1 MIDGMLHG
9 YTTPENADA
18 YEAMLKPEVLP
29 GVSRMQGYQGS
40 YFLRSNLGTEV
51 EFVTV
56 MLWESLDAVRA
67 FAGPNYEVAIVPP
80 ERRRVLKRFDE
91 KSAHYEVISHP

>member
-1 MIDGMLHG
+1 MIARIWHG

-29 GVSRMQGYQGS
+29 GVSRLQGYQGS
-40 YFLRSNLGTEV
+40 YFLRRDRGSEV

-56 MLWESLDAVRA
+56 MLWESLDAIRS
-67 FAGPNYEVAIVPP
+67 FAGPNYELAVVPP
-80 ERRRVLKRFDE
+80 ERRKVLKQFDE
-91 KSAHYEVISHP
+91 RSAHYEVVLHP

>member
-1 MIDGMLHG
+1 MIARMWHG
-9 YTTPENADA
+9 YTTPENADE

-29 GVSRMQGYQGS
+29 GVSRRQGYQGS
-40 YFLRSNLGTEV
+40 YFLRRNLGTEV
-51 EFVTV
+51 EFVTI
-56 MLWESLDAVRA
+56 MLWESLDAIRA